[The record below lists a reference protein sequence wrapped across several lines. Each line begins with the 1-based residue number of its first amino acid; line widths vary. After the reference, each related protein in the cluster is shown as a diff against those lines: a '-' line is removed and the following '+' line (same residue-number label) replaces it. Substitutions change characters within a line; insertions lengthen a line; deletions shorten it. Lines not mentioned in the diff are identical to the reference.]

1 MATTDKK
8 KPNRLKLFLQN
19 TKKRLNQP
27 WVDSVASLRRQGAKK
42 IGGGGYW
49 DKTQKK
55 FVKSSWNERQK
66 ASTHV
71 TGKSRTWR
79 EDSAENRQLQQK
91 EKTSCVKSTYN
102 TPSTKKKTKSS
113 SSGEWKPTA
122 TQKKLMKGGWTK
134 EELQAKQAKH
144 KQWKEDR
151 KRGKLK
157 AKKFDPRAGRR

>member
-8 KPNRLKLFLQN
+8 KPNRLKLFLQ
-19 TKKRLNQP
+19 QP
-27 WVDSVASLRRQGAKK
+27 WRDAFPSIRRQGAKK
-42 IGGGGYW
+42 PGGGGTW
-49 DKTQKK
+49 DTKQKK
-55 FVKSSWNERQK
+55 YVKQSWNERQK

-79 EDSAENRQLQQK
+79 EDPKENRKLQQK
-91 EKTSCVKSTYN
+91 AKKSGVKSTYN
-102 TPSTKKKTKSS
+102 TPSTKKTPKKS

-122 TQKKLMKGGWTK
+122 IQKKLMKGGWTK

-144 KQWKEDR
+144 KQWKDDR

>member
-8 KPNRLKLFLQN
+8 KPNRLKLFLQ
-19 TKKRLNQP
+19 QP
-27 WVDSVASLRRQGAKK
+27 WRDAFPSIRRQGAKK
-42 IGGGGYW
+42 PGGGGTW
-49 DKTQKK
+49 DAKQKK
-55 FVKSSWNERQK
+55 YVKKSWNERQK

-79 EDSAENRQLQQK
+79 EDPKENRELQQK
-91 EKTSCVKSTYN
+91 AKTSGVKSTYN
-102 TPSTKKKTKSS
+102 TPSTKKTTKKSSS

-122 TQKKLMKGGWTK
+122 IQKKLMKGGWTK

-144 KQWKEDR
+144 KQWKDDR